1 MAKIIDGKNIA
12 LTIRLIIK
20 RSVLELGKKDIY
32 PGLATIIVGNN
43 SASRTYIKNKI
54 KASNE
59 VGIKSYHFDLEE
71 KISETNLV
79 ELINRLNKD
88 NKVDGI
94 LVQLPLPKHLNE
106 NNIIDCIKPEKDVD
120 GFNIKNAGKIF
131 LNRNGIMPC
140 TPFGCLFLLRSTK
153 VNLEGK
159 NVVVIGR
166 SNIVGKPIAQLLLN
180 ENCTVTI
187 VHSRTK
193 NISNFTKEADI
204 LIAAVGKPEIV
215 KKEWLKKGSIVIDVG
230 INRVEKDGQSKLVGD
245 VDFNAAS
252 KVASYITPVPG
263 GVGPMTIACL
273 LVNTAKLACLRK
285 NVMLPKILKE
295 IF

>member
-106 NNIIDCIKPEKDVD
+106 NNIIDCIK
-120 GFNIKNAGKIF
+120 
-131 LNRNGIMPC
+131 R
-140 TPFGCLFLLRSTK
+140 
-153 VNLEGK
+153 
-159 NVVVIGR
+159 
-166 SNIVGKPIAQLLLN
+166 QL
-180 ENCTVTI
+180 
-187 VHSRTK
+187 
-193 NISNFTKEADI
+193 
-204 LIAAVGKPEIV
+204 
-215 KKEWLKKGSIVIDVG
+215 
-230 INRVEKDGQSKLVGD
+230 
-245 VDFNAAS
+245 
-252 KVASYITPVPG
+252 
-263 GVGPMTIACL
+263 
-273 LVNTAKLACLRK
+273 
-285 NVMLPKILKE
+285 
-295 IF
+295 